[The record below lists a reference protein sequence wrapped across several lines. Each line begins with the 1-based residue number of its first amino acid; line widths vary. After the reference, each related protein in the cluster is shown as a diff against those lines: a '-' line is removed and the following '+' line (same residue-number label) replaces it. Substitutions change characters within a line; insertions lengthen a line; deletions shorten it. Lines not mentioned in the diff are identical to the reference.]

1 MGNFVFCAVL
11 VIGRS
16 LFEVQQLKEDIL
28 SMTDIFFDTPTL
40 MLLQFLRI
48 SALKVA

>member
-16 LFEVQQLKEDIL
+16 LFEVRQLIEDTP
-28 SMTDIFFDTPTL
+28 SMIDTFFDTLTL